1 MIQEDDEGRWE
12 RLDAKVQSK
21 WGKRTRLERNLA
33 AGNRHAPLGKPDEVS
48 EIAGEGAPAPEKLRP
63 WRP

>member
-1 MIQEDDEGRWE
+1 MIWHEFEGRWE
-12 RLDAKVQSK
+12 RLDAKIQSK

-33 AGNRHAPLGKPDEVS
+33 AGRPSLGEKPDEASGVR
-48 EIAGEGAPAPEKLRP
+48 EKGGAAPEKLRP